1 MMSNTEDVKKRP
13 LDDLAMNSEPNG
25 DASLPHDMPAHVPE
39 ETSLKRLKA
48 EDDDH
53 VPMSSA
59 TAPSIVSS
67 SEQHPL
73 VPSLDH
79 ARSDFSVLPGHSTSD
94 QTVDSDMSVPNS
106 LSNAPATNVLSG
118 PQAPAPAPEAAALTL
133 EPRNPDSI
141 DVSKVSSVCF
151 CEFSSMGLYRPVLL
165 WVNKA
170 DSCVRCLLCHVFRDQ
185 RSTCCI
191 NSSRTLEVY
200 GNSLGCGQRQG
211 GQGRL
216 EQKKKGRRRGEGD
229 KDGFKLEL

>member
-1 MMSNTEDVKKRP
+1 M
-13 LDDLAMNSEPNG
+13 A
-25 DASLPHDMPAHVPE
+25 AHVPE

-53 VPMSSA
+53 VPMSTA
-59 TAPSIVSS
+59 TAASIVSS

-79 ARSDFSVLPGHSTSD
+79 ARSDFSVLLGHSTSE

-151 CEFSSMGLYRPVLL
+151 CEFSRMGPFCRAVLL

-170 DSCVRCLLCHVFRDQ
+170 DSCALRSMSCVPLVLRSE
-185 RSTCCI
+185 RSTCI
-191 NSSRTLEVY
+191 PLP
-200 GNSLGCGQRQG
+200 NSLLKTSNN
-211 GQGRL
+211 RL
-216 EQKKKGRRRGEGD
+216 VPWQQ
-229 KDGFKLEL
+229 